1 MATRI
6 AVGDAREKLRLIRD
20 ESINCC
26 VTSPPY
32 WLKRDYSAGPQEIG
46 REPTIQEYIDS
57 LLLVID
63 EVYRVLAPH
72 GTFWLNLGDTY
83 LTRNSSE
90 LPNKSLCLLPYR
102 VAIAMADRGWII
114 RNVLV
119 WWKPDCM
126 PESVHDRFTVDYEP
140 LFLCTKGPR
149 YYFKRQVRPYSEK
162 TLTRCKRF
170 IENGEKF
177 TPGRHKCDP
186 GHPVQAPVRVLER
199 ISKNLIVPGRSVH
212 SMHLDR
218 ANGNSR
224 DVFNADGANM
234 RCVQRISTAGYR
246 GPHFAPF
253 PEDLVSICIDAGCPP
268 GGRVLDPFLGSGTTA
283 LVAERLGCDF
293 IGIELNAEY
302 AQQATERILKARA
315 KRLGTK
321 AKPLDEGDKG
331 RVRLER
337 GKVLP
342 MDSAITMSR
351 QWAMPS
357 HETFTIKPIRELLSR
372 YITTS
377 DTVVDPF
384 ARNSTVATWTNDLNP
399 QTSARYHMHAADFCN
414 LLSRQGVVADV
425 VLCDPPYSAHQAK
438 LCYQSIGA
446 HLSQREAQVL
456 FAGVKD
462 SLTALLRPNG
472 IAISFGW
479 NSCAFGCRRG
489 YQILEILLV
498 CHGRSHYDT
507 IVVVEQKTSV
517 AELRKPSKLEDAAD
531 RADSRGRGANGVRQR
546 RDRTEA

>member
-1 MATRI
+1 M
-6 AVGDAREKLRLIRD
+6 
-20 ESINCC
+20 
-26 VTSPPY
+26 
-32 WLKRDYSAGPQEIG
+32 
-46 REPTIQEYIDS
+46 
-57 LLLVID
+57 
-63 EVYRVLAPH
+63 
-72 GTFWLNLGDTY
+72 
-83 LTRNSSE
+83 
-90 LPNKSLCLLPYR
+90 
-102 VAIAMADRGWII
+102 
-114 RNVLV
+114 
-119 WWKPDCM
+119 
-126 PESVHDRFTVDYEP
+126 
-140 LFLCTKGPR
+140 
-149 YYFKRQVRPYSEK
+149 
-162 TLTRCKRF
+162 
-170 IENGEKF
+170 
-177 TPGRHKCDP
+177 
-186 GHPVQAPVRVLER
+186 
-199 ISKNLIVPGRSVH
+199 
-212 SMHLDR
+212 
-218 ANGNSR
+218 
-224 DVFNADGANM
+224 
-234 RCVQRISTAGYR
+234 
-246 GPHFAPF
+246 
-253 PEDLVSICIDAGCPP
+253 SICIDAGCPP

-315 KRLGTK
+315 KRLGHEGKAAGRRRQRAGAPGARKGAADGFGNHHVATK
-321 AKPLDEGDKG
+321 GHAEPRDFHDQA
-331 RVRLER
+331 
-337 GKVLP
+337 
-342 MDSAITMSR
+342 DSGVA
-351 QWAMPS
+351 
-357 HETFTIKPIRELLSR
+357 FGR